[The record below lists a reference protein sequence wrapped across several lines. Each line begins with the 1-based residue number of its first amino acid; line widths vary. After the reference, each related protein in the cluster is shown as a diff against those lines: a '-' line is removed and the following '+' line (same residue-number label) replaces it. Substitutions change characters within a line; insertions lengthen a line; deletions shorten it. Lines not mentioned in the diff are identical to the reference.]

1 MVLSDKRYFFCLHTW
16 FTIKLVGA
24 ANSSQKVLLQ
34 TYNLF
39 GFQDGT
45 GLPGQRSL
53 KALNG
58 YDLHNSNVAIESIHI
73 LSKL

>member
-1 MVLSDKRYFFCLHTW
+1 MVPSDKRYFSVCTLDSPLNW
-16 FTIKLVGA
+16 LVL
-24 ANSSQKVLLQ
+24 QTDQKKVLLK

-39 GFQDGT
+39 GFQDRT

-58 YDLHNSNVAIESIHI
+58 YDLHNSIIAIESIHI